1 MAGKTIFGVT
11 PTFYCDL
18 KCKRCGGRVI
28 EDEIYYENGKAYQDL
43 ECLLCSEH
51 FYLTL
56 VEWSRQKQKME
67 NILKVRALE
76 RKNGKQNSIED
87 RASEILPSS

>member
-1 MAGKTIFGVT
+1 MAGKTIYGVT

-28 EDEIYYENGKAYQDL
+28 EDEIYYESGKAYQDL

-56 VEWSRQKQKME
+56 TEWSKQKNKME
-67 NILKVRALE
+67 AILRDRALE
-76 RKNGKQNSIED
+76 SKHGKQSSVEN
-87 RASEILPSS
+87 RKSEILPNA